1 MSFLRAI
8 RPGFRI
14 RSLHFDLTPP
24 VHMLRAAVPYLATY
38 ALRPFHRFFPDM
50 LWRVDVN
57 SDCAYLTFDDG
68 PHPRITPRLIDTLA
82 ARDAKA
88 TFFLVGANAA
98 KHPEWVRALHDAGHT
113 IGNHTYTH
121 PDAWTTD
128 TPTLI
133 DELERT
139 TETLQQIIGEKI
151 NVMRPPYGHPTTA
164 MREWCRRREQ
174 RMVMWDV
181 MPGDYLRT
189 ATAQGIAAF
198 TQQAIRPGSVIVLHD
213 NPICENVTLDA
224 LSSIVKTPAVRFPN
238 LPLRAA
244 TVVSPASA

>member
-1 MSFLRAI
+1 
-8 RPGFRI
+8 
-14 RSLHFDLTPP
+14 
-24 VHMLRAAVPYLATY
+24 
-38 ALRPFHRFFPDM
+38 M
-50 LWRVDVN
+50 LWRIAEKGRADADTP
-57 SDCAYLTFDDG
+57 SAYLTFDDG

-82 ARDAKA
+82 AHEA
-88 TFFLVGANAA
+88 TATCFLVGANAA
-98 KHPEWVRALHDAGHT
+98 KHPEWVRALHDAGHV

-139 TETLQQIIGEKI
+139 TDTLQQIIGAKV

-164 MREWCRRREQ
+164 MREWCKRRKQ

-189 ATAQGIAAF
+189 ATADGIATF
-198 TQQAIRPGSVIVLHD
+198 TLNATRPGSIIVLHD
-213 NPICENVTLDA
+213 NPICEGVTLESLRQI
-224 LSSIVKTPAVRFPN
+224 LSSPYRF
-238 LPLRAA
+238 RGI
-244 TVVSPASA
+244 